1 MSGHTE
7 RGRERE
13 RERDFEAIES
23 GAETFL
29 YKRQISYIIKS
40 SSATPRL
47 HYIPAIITTPS
58 VAIAA
63 HTFISTPRLSRMAS
77 PFVTNMFKIPAD
89 PPMFLFFRSSISEP
103 VDGAAVCV
111 CLCVCVRAR
120 A

>member
-1 MSGHTE
+1 MYPGT
-7 RGRERE
+7 
-13 RERDFEAIES
+13 DK
-23 GAETFL
+23 T
-29 YKRQISYIIKS
+29 QISYTITS
-40 SSATPRL
+40 PSATPPL
-47 HYIPAIITTPS
+47 HYIPAIITRPS

-63 HTFISTPRLSRMAS
+63 HTFISTPLSRMAS
-77 PFVTNMFKIPAD
+77 PVGTNMFKIPAD